1 MICIQR
7 RPECWTSQGSLSCS
21 TWKSACHDWTATDA
35 THNTMP
41 ECKDILVVTTSWLIS
56 VCGFCLCGIRS
67 WKSHVWWYLGMKE
80 LLNLLQRF
88 WVGKAGPIPWRGGH
102 VSVPY
107 QTFSE
112 VMSQNTFV
120 FNHLAFWQK
129 DKLKLNMIWDLLSSG
144 IVSSI
149 KW

>member
-88 WVGKAGPIPWRGGH
+88 WVGKAGPIPWMGRSCECTLPDIFWSNVTEHFCIQPFGLLTER
-102 VSVPY
+102 
-107 QTFSE
+107 QTE
-112 VMSQNTFV
+112 IE
-120 FNHLAFWQK
+120 HDLRPAIFWDCIQH
-129 DKLKLNMIWDLLSSG
+129 
-144 IVSSI
+144 
-149 KW
+149 